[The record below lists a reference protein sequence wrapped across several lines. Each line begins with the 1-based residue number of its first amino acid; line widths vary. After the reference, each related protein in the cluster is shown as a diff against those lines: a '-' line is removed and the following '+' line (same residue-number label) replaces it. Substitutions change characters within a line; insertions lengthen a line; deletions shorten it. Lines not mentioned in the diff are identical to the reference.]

1 MAHALVKSL
10 LLDDCGD
17 VKERVAEAH
26 DAEVGG
32 RHDYRVSCAR
42 EQLRQTRMSVG
53 RQAAEGVRQGR
64 RHCTFVGCNTNHVDL
79 GTVTFQ
85 NGKSPAEARFVWGFW
100 AADRGT
106 LSLLVIFHSAPHR
119 CTHTSIVLHTP
130 HVTSSETPAEC
141 RQRALLSLLRMQ
153 PQYRQPLDSDV
164 HPCHRPAALA
174 TLMRSQSQSHSPRH
188 RFRRHQRRAA
198 DLPGAVRRVTAQSP
212 PP

>member
-141 RQRALLSLLRMQ
+141 RQRALLSLLRMHSRNIDSLSIQ
-153 PQYRQPLDSDV
+153 TYTRATGRLHSPLS
-164 HPCHRPAALA
+164 CARNRNLIALA
-174 TLMRSQSQSHSPRH
+174 IAFAATNAG
-188 RFRRHQRRAA
+188 RRTCRAQF
-198 DLPGAVRRVTAQSP
+198 GE
-212 PP
+212 

>member
-85 NGKSPAEARFVWGFW
+85 NGKSPAEARFVWGIGGFGRQTGGRSRFSSSSIRRRI
-100 AADRGT
+100 AVHIQALCYTHLTSHPVRRPPSAD
-106 LSLLVIFHSAPHR
+106 SAPCSHSSACSR
-119 CTHTSIVLHTP
+119 NIDSLSIQTYTRATGRLHSP
-130 HVTSSETPAEC
+130 
-141 RQRALLSLLRMQ
+141 LSCARNRNLI
-153 PQYRQPLDSDV
+153 
-164 HPCHRPAALA
+164 ALA
-174 TLMRSQSQSHSPRH
+174 IAFAATNAG
-188 RFRRHQRRAA
+188 RRTCRAQF
-198 DLPGAVRRVTAQSP
+198 GE
-212 PP
+212 